1 MLVVELSQASDKHQN
16 QQVYENVRILSQ
28 LQKGRDCKFLKDI
41 FFLIIDA
48 VKDFFVFLL
57 LASNLVRFW
66 IRYLYQLEYLVF
78 LYLLAVSSKKRTFA
92 FLKLTVIF
100 FQLSTRFWII
110 ADNFYIRKVSQEVVQ
125 LVGVD
130 EGLAVSYD
138 S

>member
-16 QQVYENVRILSQ
+16 QQIYENVRILSQ
-28 LQKGRDCKFLKDI
+28 LQKGRDCKFLKGI

-48 VKDFFVFLL
+48 VKYFFVFLL

-66 IRYLYQLEYLVF
+66 IRRLKQLEYLVF
-78 LYLLAVSSKKRTFA
+78 LDLLAVSSKKSAFT

-100 FQLSTRFWII
+100 FQLSTRFWIG

-125 LVGVD
+125 LVRVD
-130 EGLAVSYD
+130 EGLAVSHN

>member
-16 QQVYENVRILSQ
+16 QQIYENVRILSQ
-28 LQKGRDCKFLKDI
+28 LQKGRDCKFLKHI

-92 FLKLTVIF
+92 FLKLAVIF
-100 FQLSTRFWII
+100 FQLSTLFWII

-130 EGLAVSYD
+130 EGLAVSYN